1 MTAVTH
7 QSEDH
12 RTDTPIEAAM
22 GMSPMSRPLGTAL
35 PVLVLLGLVVGA
47 AVGLL
52 TSVFQAHTDGAE
64 QSLFN
69 AISPWLAPAF
79 AVGAFARRPWH
90 AVIAGVLVCLVELA
104 AYDVTATLRGFP
116 QGVSITVFWACG
128 GVVGGALFGWAGRL
142 WWHAAGWARGLG
154 VALMSGAFLA
164 EAGQYTFGLH
174 YRGSAELFGGIGVGL
189 FVVLGLRGFD
199 YVRAIGW
206 MLVVLPLGALGEVLV
221 NASLLHVNN

>member
-12 RTDTPIEAAM
+12 RTDTPIEATV
-22 GMSPMSRPLGTAL
+22 GMPAASRSLGISL
-35 PVLVLLGLVVGA
+35 PALVLLGLVIGALVGS
-47 AVGLL
+47 L
-52 TSVFQAHTDGAE
+52 TSVFQAYTNGAE

-79 AVGAFARRPWH
+79 VVGAFARRPWH
-90 AVIAGVLVCLVELA
+90 AAVAGVLVCLVELA

-142 WWHAAGWARGLG
+142 WWRAGGWARGLG

-164 EAGQYTFGLH
+164 EAGQYAFGLH
-174 YRGSAELFGGIGVGL
+174 YRGSAELFGGIGVAL
-189 FVVLGLRGFD
+189 FVVLGLRGLD
-199 YVRAIGW
+199 YVRATGW
-206 MLVVLPLGALGEVLV
+206 MFAVLPLGALGEVLV
-221 NASLLHVNN
+221 NASLLHVN